1 MLTVVLCL
9 EFFNIN
15 AALWAFITAGTMPIY
30 LLRIMLKPVQFAWMW
45 GAVPKSSPVGRRLR
59 TIGSVC
65 GTTPSIY
72 IHNKSFGVLISVY
85 LNGFTN
91 K

>member
-45 GAVPKSSPVGRRLR
+45 GAVPNQALSG
-59 TIGSVC
+59 
-65 GTTPSIY
+65 
-72 IHNKSFGVLISVY
+72 GV
-85 LNGFTN
+85 
-91 K
+91 